1 MLGNQEGSAA
11 PLALVC
17 SSSGCAHVS
26 GGYRAYSLQTSEKS
40 SGVTRALA
48 VPRECVN
55 QDSLVILKGWQLI
68 KTSIFFFFLSQE
80 LSSPG

>member
-55 QDSLVILKGWQLI
+55 LVSKEAGDPLER
-68 KTSIFFFFLSQE
+68 E
-80 LSSPG
+80 LQMAVNHYVGAGT